1 MNNLI
6 HSMNVEKEVSHLTE
20 SIINDALKTRY
31 QQAYNFEV
39 ITNHKDYLYNLL
51 IEKSKNVLNNFTIA
65 DKNFRV
71 WCYFTDDTYYKG
83 DTWHNHIST
92 STINGV
98 LYLQTVRGCGI
109 EICTDYNVNDKFNIA
124 DKDYNRRNIKYM
136 RPNNF
141 DLLIFPNFLDH
152 RPIPSKSKNKRI
164 TLNME
169 LRCKEPSY
177 TIFKGGNH

>member
-65 DKNFRV
+65 DKNFRI

-83 DTWHNHIST
+83 NTWHNHLNT
-92 STINGV
+92 STINAV
-98 LYLQTVRGCGI
+98 LYLQTVKGKGI
-109 EICTDYNVNDKFNIA
+109 EFDHNGEYF
-124 DKDYNRRNIKYM
+124 YYE
-136 RPNNF
+136 PNNY
-141 DLLIFPNFLDH
+141 DLLIFPDFLNH
-152 RPIPSKSKNKRI
+152 RPLTSKTERRISLNLELNCLEDSKD
-164 TLNME
+164 
-169 LRCKEPSY
+169 
-177 TIFKGGNH
+177 IFNVVSPIRDK